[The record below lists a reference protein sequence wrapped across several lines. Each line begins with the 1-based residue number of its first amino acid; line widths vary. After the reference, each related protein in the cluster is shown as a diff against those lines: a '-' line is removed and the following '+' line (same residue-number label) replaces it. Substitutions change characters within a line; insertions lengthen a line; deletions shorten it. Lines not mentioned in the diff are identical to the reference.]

1 MNINLLFY
9 RIKFIF
15 WIFISSLFFGFFI
28 STFAI
33 DLSKDPCGGENC
45 LQAGIDK
52 DKLPSELNDQSGKG
66 LKEKIVDFINYALT
80 FIGILL
86 LIVVIY
92 AGILLIFSNGES
104 ESLDKP
110 KKMILYALLGVIVIV
125 LSYAIVNFIANIMSD
140 SQSNNTTIETPS
152 NSGGSSGGN
161 TTTIINKDNK
171 EYIDSQINSLM
182 KEIDSLKN
190 GGSNNENTTK
200 INQLQKEV
208 EKLEKEKNDNYISL
222 ENKYSNEIEDLK
234 KEIINLESKPVEN
247 NSEETNDK
255 IKELKESLILMEEKQ
270 KQELELIK
278 EYKNQELLNLIE
290 ELKTK
295 PKLDVKKYIEDM
307 FEEIK
312 NLEDENKIVEKKE
325 ENGYEKTIEENNKKI
340 EELKKQLGLFNNI
353 LENKKNP
360 EKEAIN
366 KEIIKIYE
374 EIENLEKSEEN
385 NPESSKK
392 IEELRK
398 KIEKLD
404 EESSILLSSSEE
416 SIEDLLFK
424 IKNLKYGDKELSKN
438 EIDEIKE
445 KITILKSQS
454 SNNEELTK
462 EYTEIENLVKKLE
475 NNPEDEELKN
485 EVTKEII
492 KKIEK
497 TKYNVISLD
506 EIIPKILMIYSRKTV
521 PTTITLSGENT
532 YIRGDSLKKVSN
544 ESYHWSVV
552 SPDGVL
558 QNIGIGINKEFSIDL
573 PGRYLFTLS
582 VDSPD
587 EKTLGSTIQTAFTA
601 EAQDT
606 EVAFQV
612 GEKSSRET
620 LNFTKDEN
628 EKGIIFNPSLVKPKI
643 GRKIVRYLWNFDGY
657 KVEEKEGKP
666 VVYSFPNPGKHR
678 VMLEVI
684 DNTGKKSKSQSV
696 YVEILKVVS
705 YFKFNKEKYSV
716 AEEIEFSAKQSKS
729 DNGFIQEF
737 DWQIINKEGVVIKE
751 FQDEFFRYAFTDPG
765 TYVIRLTI
773 KDSKGGVSSSS
784 GSLYIMAEPPVANFS
799 VTNFDKSVPGSR
811 VFDASK
817 TLDPADS
824 NLLYSWDFDGDG
836 VYDIVDNKILIQ
848 EHVYAKTGNFNVK
861 LKVTNE
867 FGKNTIIRKMVNVP
881 SILTAKIETSNVVYP
896 VNEKINF
903 TAKTNEGKAFEWN
916 FGDGTGERTTGGANI
931 SYSFNS
937 PGQYI
942 VELTANDDKGNKTT
956 TRKSIFI
963 GSMGSPIG
971 AIEIFINDK
980 KKVIEKNL
988 CGEDKNGISVYR
1000 SDNIT
1005 FSGEKSINKD
1015 GKTSSLDYLWGFPND
1030 SIEKKSSVDWRFFD
1044 PSEKGK
1050 CEEVSFHVE
1059 DIFSGKSSEIQKIY
1073 FFVLNSPPKINSFI
1087 ASPPKTLIAPVSV
1100 PLKIKAED
1108 NDGKIIKYSWWAERK
1123 GFSSKEKIGFH
1134 VTKSNIT
1141 TITIPPFGDE
1151 GETHDYTFFAT
1162 VEDND
1167 GLIVETKKS
1176 FGNLLP
1182 VSIKTGKNKSP
1193 KVDLIV
1199 DKTEVLTGDSVV
1211 FTANVKTQEG
1221 DDISN
1226 LASFKWD
1233 FDGDNV
1239 FDDISNDNMVA
1250 HKYMKAGKKTVR
1262 VKVLYQGLSTSKI
1275 VKLFVTKLLKLPLA
1289 KFLFQKTQNGKIRF
1303 NARGSKYD
1311 ETIKGN
1317 AIDFIW
1323 DFDLDFDSDGDGVT
1337 DNDIDSKNPVVLHE
1351 YPKNQK
1357 KSKVRLTIRD
1367 ATNSEDIVIH
1377 EVIFDK
1383 ISGVIRVSS
1392 GDDNEKVSEFF
1403 YEINSV
1409 LQKTEISTEEL
1420 DFIEEELKIMME
1432 DAEKNDDL
1440 KKKTEIQN
1448 LYNSLQN
1455 LKKEEKNGVINLKD
1469 SSENMQLKI
1478 KSLQKALVRT
1488 QKEVIPEVAPLVS
1501 DYSVK
1506 EVNNLTEVLDK
1517 IEKAE
1522 EISEEE
1528 IKQIEN
1534 VILSIEEEIDKDDV
1548 MYEEVKRIKD
1558 SFSMFKNDKSD
1569 FNLKI
1574 LKSSINEV
1582 KKQVNNSVSY
1592 FWKSLKSLG
1601 ENINKSLVLDINTP
1615 STTLDVYGGEKY
1627 IKKDEEIDIFAFV
1640 QNSDGS
1646 YYTGDMKLTV
1656 IEGTGIFNPLEI
1668 QSLDGRGIT
1677 KFTPTEIGVVKIE
1690 ISALNT
1696 VSGEIKEYL
1705 TFFVQE

>member
-1 MNINLLFY
+1 MKKILFLY
-9 RIKFIF
+9 RLKFIF
-15 WIFISSLFFGFFI
+15 WIFISSLFLGVFTSVF
-28 STFAI
+28 SI
-33 DLSKDPCGGENC
+33 DLSQDPCGGENC

-52 DKLPSELNDQSGKG
+52 DRLPSELNDQSGKG

-110 KKMILYALLGVIVIV
+110 KKMILYALLGVIVII

-140 SQSNNTTIETPS
+140 SQKNTTSSESPSTPG
-152 NSGGSSGGN
+152 SGG
-161 TTTIINKDNK
+161 TTIINKDDK
-171 EYIDSQINSLM
+171 AYIDSQIGVLM
-182 KEIDSLKN
+182 KEIQSLKN
-190 GGSNNENTTK
+190 QGSSSENSDK
-200 INQLQKEV
+200 INKLQKEI
-208 EKLEKEKNDNYISL
+208 EALEKSKNDTLVSL
-222 ENKYSNEIEDLK
+222 EEKYSKEIEELK
-234 KEIINLESKPVEN
+234 KEIIALESKNPEDKT
-247 NSEETNDK
+247 EETNQK
-255 IKELKESLILMEEKQ
+255 IEELKKSLDLMEEKQ

-278 EYKNQELLNLIE
+278 KYKNQELLKIIE
-290 ELKTK
+290 ELKNK
-295 PKLDVKKYIEDM
+295 PKLDVQKYIEDM
-307 FEEIK
+307 FAEIK
-312 NLEDENKIVEKKE
+312 KLEEESDIAEKQGE
-325 ENGYEKTIEENNKKI
+325 DGYEDLIEENNKKI
-340 EELKKQLGLFNNI
+340 EELKKQLGIFNNI
-353 LENKKNP
+353 LENKKDP
-360 EKEAIN
+360 KQEAIN
-366 KEIIKIYE
+366 EEIIKIYE
-374 EIENLEKSEEN
+374 EIEALEKLDENSPENSE
-385 NPESSKK
+385 K

-398 KIEKLD
+398 KLD
-404 EESSILLSSSEE
+404 ELEEESSIILSSSEE
-416 SIEDLLFK
+416 SIEDLLFQ
-424 IKNLKYGDKELSKN
+424 IKNLKYGDQELSKK

-445 KITILKSQS
+445 KITVLKNQS
-454 SNNEELTK
+454 GNNEELTK
-462 EYTEIENLVKKLE
+462 EYTEIEELVKKLE
-475 NNPEDEELKN
+475 NNPEDVDLKN

-497 TKYNVISLD
+497 TKYNIVSLD
-506 EIIPKILMIYSRKTV
+506 EVVPKILMIYSRKTV

-532 YIRGDSLKKVSN
+532 YIRGDSLKKVNN
-544 ESYHWSVV
+544 ESYNWSVV

-558 QNIGIGINKEFSIDL
+558 QNIGKGINKEFSIDL

-587 EKTLGSTIQTAFTA
+587 ENVLGSTIQTAFTA

-612 GEKSSRET
+612 GEKTSRET

-643 GRKIVRYLWNFDGY
+643 GRKIMRYLWNFDGY

-666 VVYSFPNPGKHR
+666 VVYSFPNPGKHK

-684 DNTGKKSKSQSV
+684 DNTGKKTKSQSV

-716 AEEIEFSAKQSKS
+716 GEEVEFSAKKSKS

-751 FQDEFFRYAFTDPG
+751 FQDEFFRYAFSDPG
-765 TYVIRLTI
+765 TYVVRLTI

-784 GSLYIMAEPPVANFS
+784 GSLYIMAEPPVVNFS

-811 VFDASK
+811 IFDASK

-836 VYDIVDNKILIQ
+836 IYEVVDTKILIQ
-848 EHVYAKTGNFNVK
+848 EHVYEKTGNFNVK

-867 FGKNTIIRKMVNVP
+867 FGKDTILRKMVKVP

-916 FGDGTGERTTGGANI
+916 FGDGTKNKTTGGANI
-931 SYSFNS
+931 SYSFDS

-942 VELTANDDKGNKTT
+942 IELTANDDKGNKTS

-971 AIEIFINDK
+971 AIEIFVNDK
-980 KKVIEKNL
+980 KTIISKDL

-1005 FSGEKSINKD
+1005 LSGEKSINKD
-1015 GKTSSLDYLWGFPND
+1015 GKSSSLDFFWGFPND
-1030 SIEKKSSVDWRFFD
+1030 SIEKKSTVDWKFFD
-1044 PSEKGK
+1044 PSEKGE
-1050 CEEVSFHVE
+1050 CEEVSFKVE
-1059 DIFSGKSSEIQKIY
+1059 DMFSGKSSETQKIY
-1073 FFVLNSPPKINSFI
+1073 FFVLNSPPKITSFI

-1108 NDGKIIKYSWWAERK
+1108 FDGKILKYSWWAERK
-1123 GFSSKEKIGFH
+1123 GFSSKDKIGFH
-1134 VTKSNIT
+1134 VTKSNTT

-1151 GETHDYTFFAT
+1151 GELHDYMFFAT

-1167 GLIVETKKS
+1167 GLVVETKKA
-1176 FGNLLP
+1176 FGNLTP
-1182 VSIKTGKNKSP
+1182 ISIKTGKNKSP
-1193 KVDLIV
+1193 KVELIV
-1199 DKTEVLTGDSVV
+1199 DKTEALTGDSVV

-1233 FDGDNV
+1233 FDGDNT

-1250 HKYMKAGKKTVR
+1250 HKYMKPGKKTVR
-1262 VKVLYQGLSTSKI
+1262 VKVLYQGLSTSK
-1275 VKLFVTKLLKLPLA
+1275 VANLFVTKLLKLPLA
-1289 KFLFQKTQNGKIRF
+1289 KFLFQKTQNGKISF

-1317 AIDFIW
+1317 AIDFLW
-1323 DFDLDFDSDGDGVT
+1323 DFDLDFDSDGDGVP

-1357 KSKVRLTIRD
+1357 KAKVRLTIRD
-1367 ATNSEDIVIH
+1367 ATNSEDIVIQ
-1377 EVIFDK
+1377 EVVFDK
-1383 ISGVIRVSS
+1383 ISGVVRVSS
-1392 GDDNEKVSEFF
+1392 SADEAEDSEVF
-1403 YEINSV
+1403 YKINSI
-1409 LQKTEISTEEL
+1409 LQKDVISIEEL
-1420 DFIEEELKIMME
+1420 DSIEEGLQEMME
-1432 DAEKNDDL
+1432 KAKSSNDI
-1440 KKKTEIQN
+1440 KKKSEIQN
-1448 LYNSLQN
+1448 LYNSLQE
-1455 LKKEEKNGVINLKD
+1455 LKKEENNGMINLKD
-1469 SSENMQLKI
+1469 SSEKMKVKM
-1478 KSLQKALVRT
+1478 KSLQKTLVKT

-1501 DYSVK
+1501 DYSIE
-1506 EVNNLTEVLDK
+1506 EVNDLSEVLDK
-1517 IEKAE
+1517 IENAE
-1522 EISEEE
+1522 DISEEE

-1534 VILSIEEEIDKDDV
+1534 VIASIEEEIDEEDV

-1558 SFSMFKNDKSD
+1558 SLAIFKSDQSD

-1582 KKQVNNSVSY
+1582 KQQVNNSVSH

-1601 ENINKSLVLDINTP
+1601 ANINKSLVLEINTP

-1646 YYTGDMKLTV
+1646 YYTGDMKLLV
-1656 IEGTGIFNPLEI
+1656 IEGAGVFNPLEI
-1668 QSLDGRGIT
+1668 QSLDGRAVT

-1690 ISALNT
+1690 VSALNT